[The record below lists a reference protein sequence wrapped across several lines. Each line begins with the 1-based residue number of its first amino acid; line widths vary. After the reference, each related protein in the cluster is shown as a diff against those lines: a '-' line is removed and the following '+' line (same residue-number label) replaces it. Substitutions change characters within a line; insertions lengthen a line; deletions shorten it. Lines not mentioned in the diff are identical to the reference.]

1 MSIFASINIEEKD
14 MGDGSY
20 VYDIVLSQSSNGGPI
35 GDWHE
40 EVGFNATTIE
50 DAFACVD
57 KIRAAVKEHCEE
69 DLSTNADVF
78 IPSA

>member
-1 MSIFASINIEEKD
+1 MSIFTSINIEEKD

-20 VYDIVLSQSSNGGPI
+20 VYNIFLSQESKGGPL
-35 GDWHE
+35 GDWHDE
-40 EVGFNATTIE
+40 LQFNATTIE

-57 KIRAAVKEHCEE
+57 KIRAAVKEHCCE